1 MSCSINGQKNR
12 LKNAQ
17 EIEIKCFQR
26 VLVFSVDDVV
36 QRFDVVE
43 ENDEAAVQAFS
54 RHLRNAS
61 SGLLHAEHVVI
72 VVVVLSRKEGMVQ
85 LTEQGSRGH
94 AL

>member
-1 MSCSINGQKNR
+1 
-12 LKNAQ
+12 
-17 EIEIKCFQR
+17 
-26 VLVFSVDDVV
+26 
-36 QRFDVVE
+36 
-43 ENDEAAVQAFS
+43 
-54 RHLRNAS
+54 LRNAS